1 MGSKS
6 SRSTGTCTF
15 PGCGVPDGWGKGVG
29 NVNIDVGDGFS
40 YRLNHMRA
48 AANGEDEQC
57 LVLARPRPNIGH
69 VYLPISSS
77 FTSLP
82 QPTNPLPSA
91 SPANRQRRPPQAAS
105 RLDDSPPTTQDQ
117 GRYHYHNKS
126 PRPSHFRPS
135 RLITK
140 TRPPESEVVSHSREG
155 KTRCE
160 RPEEYSS
167 TSNINSLSKGTW
179 PCSRRHPILN

>member
-1 MGSKS
+1 MRGSAI
-6 SRSTGTCTF
+6 RTVD
-15 PGCGVPDGWGKGVG
+15 GCRTDGWGASRCYLRGLEHFLAVICRTDGSDGWKGD
-29 NVNIDVGDGFS
+29 VNIDAGDGFS

-48 AANGEDEQC
+48 AANGEDEQY

-91 SPANRQRRPPQAAS
+91 SPANRPPRPSQAVLQ
-105 RLDDSPPTTQDQ
+105 LDDSPPTTQDQ

-126 PRPSHFRPS
+126 PRPSHFQPS
-135 RLITK
+135 CLITEPGAQSPK
-140 TRPPESEVVSHSREG
+140 THHIHKRP
-155 KTRCE
+155 
-160 RPEEYSS
+160 
-167 TSNINSLSKGTW
+167 
-179 PCSRRHPILN
+179 RHNASDQ